1 MGSARPLYPSSNDP
15 ELRNGSPRYV
25 AAGTNSCPPPHI
37 LEKHFSSPTEESHP
51 RFNAVRTQFTTLHVS
66 VCSIFW
72 LVGDIPGKRRREG
85 RRGKGGSISCL
96 FHNMFFKTSK
106 NRGTNVERFWGNLCL
121 TPHPYALVKQN
132 PPALLRAPER
142 QRSHGNAP
150 SRRDCYR

>member
-66 VCSIFW
+66 VCSIFAGW
-72 LVGDIPGKRRREG
+72 RHSWQKKKRGEKGSGGEGKRGEG
-85 RRGKGGSISCL
+85 GYFMSL
-96 FHNMFFKTSK
+96 PQYVFQDFK
-106 NRGTNVERFWGNLCL
+106 
-121 TPHPYALVKQN
+121 KQG
-132 PPALLRAPER
+132 
-142 QRSHGNAP
+142 H
-150 SRRDCYR
+150 